1 MISRRGFLQAAAA
14 TAASDVLGAPWDGA
28 PQAAATPA
36 GAAGTGR
43 SLVVSASSAAAV
55 SGGVVR
61 EDVLREMLRQAL
73 LAVDGSPTPQQV
85 WAGVLG
91 GVRTV
96 GLRVEGLPQ
105 DPLHTALP
113 LARSVIASLIEA
125 GWNAEQLVVQDPPAE
140 LVSEFGVRPAHW
152 GWSASSVGFD
162 GGSDQLSA
170 FVEEVDALVNVAV
183 LKDDNVLGLGG
194 CVRGATYD
202 LLRHPARTQR
212 TAGTAF
218 LAEVLALPVLRTRL
232 RLHLLSALRMI
243 CNGGPLLDPSYVD
256 DSGLLLVSRDPVAA
270 DVIGLDALN
279 QARAGRGLEPI
290 TLNEGRVP
298 LLFHAA
304 RLGAGQVDPRRIV
317 KRIATID

>member
-1 MISRRGFLQAAAA
+1 MISRRGFLQAATA
-14 TAASDVLGAPWDGA
+14 TAAGEVLGSPWAAGA
-28 PQAAATPA
+28 AQAATPA
-36 GAAGTGR
+36 GAAGAGR
-43 SLVVSASSAAAV
+43 ALVVSAKSAAAV
-55 SGGVVR
+55 SGGLVR
-61 EDVLREMLRQAL
+61 EDVLAELLRQAV
-73 LAVDGSPTPQQV
+73 LAAGDGPTPQQA

-91 GVRTV
+91 GARTF

-113 LARSVIASLIEA
+113 LARCLIASLMEG

-140 LVSEFGVRPAHW
+140 LVSEFGVRPARW
-152 GWSASSVGFD
+152 GWSASAVNFE
-162 GGSDQLSA
+162 GGSDQLCA

-183 LKDDNVLGLGG
+183 LKDDNVQGLGG

-212 TAGTAF
+212 TAGPGF
-218 LAEVLALPVLRTRL
+218 LAEVLALPLLRTRL

-243 CNGGPLLDPSYVD
+243 CNGGPLVDPSHVD

-270 DVIGLDALN
+270 DVIGLEALN
-279 QARAGRGLEPI
+279 QARAGRSLQPI
-290 TLNEGRVP
+290 TLNEDRVP